1 MTSASAMHKP
11 ISLALGNEYL
21 RRHPVAAAE
30 RLEAIPD
37 RELEPVVKELDPAAL
52 VVAAEYLSPPKALA
66 VFALL
71 PREARVRVLEAA
83 APRLAVTLVAQ
94 LPERD
99 REAQLRDLRP
109 LARDDIKRLMS
120 YPENS
125 AGRLMDRSF
134 LAVQATMTVG
144 EVLKRLQE
152 SPVRSARSLF
162 VVTRNAQVA
171 GRIDIQDLAL
181 SAADQPVSALVQPV
195 SEMVT
200 AQTSREELVDLLDR
214 SRLDS
219 VPVVDTE
226 RRLVGVVRYR
236 SLFRAIE
243 DVATAD
249 LQKMVGV
256 SPEERALSFPGF
268 SIKRRLP
275 WLHINLV
282 TAFVAASV
290 VGLFENLIAQ
300 FTALAI
306 LLPVVAGQ
314 SGNAGAQ
321 ALAVTMRGLALREI
335 GVRPWQSVLRKEVL
349 VGLVNGLALALTC
362 GLAVFLWSDSLG
374 LAIIIGVAMVMSML
388 AAGIA
393 GALVPIVLTRVG
405 QDPATA
411 SSIIL
416 TTITDVA
423 GFFSFL
429 GTAMI
434 LSFML

>member
-1 MTSASAMHKP
+1 MTIAAA
-11 ISLALGNEYL
+11 IGNEYL

-30 RLEAIPD
+30 QLEAIGD
-37 RELEPVVKELDPAAL
+37 RELEPVVADLDPAAL
-52 VVAAEYLSPPKALA
+52 AIPMEYLSPPKSLAL
-66 VFALL
+66 FSALSH
-71 PREARVRVLEAA
+71 EARVQILERA
-83 APRLAVTLVAQ
+83 APRLAVTLVGQ
-94 LPERD
+94 LPASD
-99 REAQLRDLRP
+99 RVALLADLRTVS
-109 LARDDIKRLMS
+109 REDIERLLTF
-120 YPENS
+120 PQDS

-134 LAVQATMTVG
+134 IGVQATMTVG

-152 SPVRSARSLF
+152 STVRGARSLF
-162 VVTRNAQVA
+162 VVTPDAQVV
-171 GRIDIQDLAL
+171 GRVDIQDLAL
-181 SAADQPVSALVQPV
+181 ASADEPISDHVQRV
-195 SEMVT
+195 SEVVT
-200 AQTSREELVDLLDR
+200 AQTNREELVELLER
-214 SRLDS
+214 SRRDS
-219 VPVVDTE
+219 VPVVDADG
-226 RRLVGVVRYR
+226 RLIGVVRYR
-236 SLFRAIE
+236 NLFHAIE
-243 DVATAD
+243 DVASAD

-256 SPEERALSFPGF
+256 SPEERALSLPGF
-268 SIKRRLP
+268 AIKRRLP
-275 WLHINLV
+275 WLHINLL
-282 TAFVAASV
+282 TAFLAASV

-335 GVRPWQSVLRKEVL
+335 GIRQWPSVLRKEVL
-349 VGLVNGLALALTC
+349 VGLANGLALAMTC
-362 GLAVFLWSDSLG
+362 GIAVFLWSDSFG
-374 LAIIIGVAMVMSML
+374 LALIIGAAMVMSML

-393 GALVPIVLTRVG
+393 GALVPLVLTRVG

-429 GTAMI
+429 GTAMF

>member
-1 MTSASAMHKP
+1 MTVGVA
-11 ISLALGNEYL
+11 IGNEYL
-21 RRHPVAAAE
+21 RRHPVPAAE
-30 RLEAIPD
+30 QLEGMAD
-37 RELEPVVKELDPAAL
+37 RDLGPVVTDVDPAAL
-52 VVAAEYLSPPKALA
+52 AVAMEYLSPPKALA
-66 VFALL
+66 LFSVLSH
-71 PREARVRVLEAA
+71 EAKIQILERA

-94 LPERD
+94 LPEHD
-99 REAQLRDLRP
+99 QEALLRVLRSVS
-109 LARDDIKRLMS
+109 RKDIERLMS
-120 YPENS
+120 FPDDS

-134 LAVQATMTVG
+134 VGVQATMTVG

-152 SPVRSARSLF
+152 SPVRAARSLF
-162 VVTRNAQVA
+162 VVTPDAHVA
-171 GRIDIQDLAL
+171 GRVDIQDLAL
-181 SAADQPVSALVQPV
+181 ASADEPISDHVQAV
-195 SEMVT
+195 SEVVT
-200 AQTSREELVDLLDR
+200 AQTNREELVDLLER
-214 SRLDS
+214 SRRDS
-219 VPVVDTE
+219 VPVVDANG
-226 RRLVGVVRYR
+226 RLMGVVRYR
-236 SLFRAIE
+236 SLFHAIE
-243 DVATAD
+243 DVASAD

-256 SPEERALSFPGF
+256 SPEERALSLPGF
-268 SIKRRLP
+268 AIRRRLP
-275 WLHINLV
+275 WLHINLL
-282 TAFVAASV
+282 TAFLAAAV

-335 GVRPWQSVLRKEVL
+335 GIRQWRSVLRKEVL
-349 VGLVNGLALALTC
+349 VGLANGLALAVTC
-362 GLAVFLWSDSLG
+362 GIAVYLWSASTG
-374 LAIIIGVAMVMSML
+374 LALIIGAAMVMSML

-429 GTAMI
+429 GTALF